1 MAGVGSAVMIR
12 RWFNDER
19 WLSWKRRA
27 LGRAGQQVAEG
38 GRGGRMAITQSQAP
52 PAGGNGIR
60 RPAAAAAA
68 VVDAP
73 VDTTLSLSS
82 LSAERGIAHMR
93 RLCSQLFRFL

>member
-52 PAGGNGIR
+52 PAGGNAIR
-60 RPAAAAAA
+60 RPAAAAA

-73 VDTTLSLSS
+73 VDTTTLFLSS
-82 LSAERGIAHMR
+82 LSAERGIARMR
-93 RLCSQLFRFL
+93 RLCSQF